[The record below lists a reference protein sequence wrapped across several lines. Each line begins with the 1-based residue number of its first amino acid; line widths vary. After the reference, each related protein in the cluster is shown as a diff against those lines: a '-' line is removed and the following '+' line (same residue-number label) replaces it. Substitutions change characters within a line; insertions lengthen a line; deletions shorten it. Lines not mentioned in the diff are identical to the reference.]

1 MRFVWHSI
9 AFACVSLV
17 CLAALVGSSGLAYA
31 DVNASTTTTIHN
43 GDALNRTAIDL
54 HFLIRLWN
62 WEGQNAGSPYWFRSW
77 TITTNPA
84 LGGAQTTTPRVNPD
98 GHIYAIGV
106 DYTGIN
112 IPYCNT
118 VRIDVAAILDKWNS
132 LVIDSLYF
140 TYATGNPDKG
150 EPDEGFAFFPQYP
163 IRVTTGQSHTTTYR
177 IVNED
182 ESIQFVLS
190 NLRFYWDNVWHAPAT
205 WTGSVGTPIYPI
217 VPVPDPLVMNPGS
230 YYDVQ
235 LTVPWTPPGLI
246 CIPSYIY
253 VYGEKEYEPPYF
265 SGPEHHPFQNGH
277 QEILVTETP
286 AIGTW
291 GVVVLVAVLA
301 ATAVWL
307 IRRRR
312 VLGQA

>member
-1 MRFVWHSI
+1 MKRSWPLL
-9 AFACVSLV
+9 AFLCASLV
-17 CLAALVGSSGLAYA
+17 GFVALVSSAGLVYA
-31 DVNASTTTTIHN
+31 DANASTTTTIHN
-43 GDALNRTAIDL
+43 GDTLHRTAIDL

-62 WEGQNAGSPYWFRSW
+62 WEGQNAGSPYWFKSW

-98 GHIYAIGV
+98 GHIYAIAV

-112 IPYCNT
+112 VAYCTT
-118 VRIDVAAILDKWNS
+118 VRIDVSATLDKWNS

-140 TYATGNPDKG
+140 TYATGNPTQG
-150 EPDEGFAFFPQYP
+150 EPDEGFSFFPQYP
-163 IRVTTGQSHTTTYR
+163 IRVTTGQPHTTTYR
-177 IVNED
+177 LVNED
-182 ESIQFVLS
+182 ASVPFTVS
-190 NLRFYWDNVWHAPAT
+190 NLRFYWADVWYPPET
-205 WTGSVGTPIYPI
+205 WTGSVGTLIYTVTGPI
-217 VPVPDPLVMNPGS
+217 VVNPGS
-230 YYDVQ
+230 YFDVQ
-235 LTVPWTPPGLI
+235 LPVPWSPPGLT

-253 VYGEKEYEPPYF
+253 VAGLKEYQMPGF
-265 SGPEHHPFQNGH
+265 DVPEARPFQNGH
-277 QEILVTETP
+277 QEILLLEQP

-291 GVVVLVAVLA
+291 GVVVLLAVLA